1 MAINRLV
8 PNRARRRISY
18 RTLAILAVVL
28 GSLAPTVA
36 AGDKSSGGDEHV
48 VPTGLI
54 VLGTSP
60 SSVSLAWDDVANGTK
75 YVLSVDGKPLLATP
89 QPRATVDRLT
99 CGTAYTFAVATYD
112 NAPPADQ
119 ATIIASSS
127 PCAAAA
133 ATQSSGATAASSL
146 ATTSA
151 AAGDTEA
158 PTLPGWL
165 TVREATETSLTMSWS
180 ASTDNVAVAGYGL
193 YVNGNRVATTTST
206 DYVVGSLACG
216 SSYAI
221 AVDAFDAAGNRSQ
234 KNERTVATDP
244 CTTASAPTTTT
255 SPTTTTAPTTTAAP
269 PQAQS
274 GDTTAPTIPTWF
286 TLKRNTESSLT
297 VSWHASSDNVAVAG
311 YGLYLNGDRVGTTT
325 TLGYVYAS
333 LQCDTSYTIA
343 VDAYDAAGN
352 RSGKN
357 ERTVSTDACSSSS
370 SPPPPTTT
378 SPSPTTDTQPPTTPT
393 GLARADSTPTSVT
406 LSWNRST
413 DNVGVQGYGLYI
425 GGNRV
430 SSSGSTSAYF
440 GALACGTSV
449 TLGVDAFDAAG
460 NRSALAQLTTSTQ
473 ACPTSTTPPA
483 STLPTSCDRV
493 ASPGQ
498 GTANALL
505 GSLTSGQVGCLHGG
519 IYTASSS
526 NVLDVSKSNV
536 TLMAYPGENPVL
548 RGLVIVRNGANG
560 VRLANLSIDGPGG
573 SNTIQIYG
581 DDFVLE
587 GSDITN
593 SWRGRSCMML
603 GDGSAGTADRPV
615 IRNNRFHECGSL
627 SNGNQ
632 DHAIYAAHVVNGQIS
647 NNTFWDTAGYTVH
660 LYPDAQG
667 TTVSHNTIDGGSPS
681 VRGGVIFGGDSNNAS
696 SGNVVEYNV
705 IAYSTTYNI
714 ESWWGGPVGN
724 GNVARYNCVYGGGD
738 GNIAPQNGFVAT
750 GNVVANPL
758 FEDRSGA
765 DYALLAT
772 SPCLSLIK

>member
-8 PNRARRRISY
+8 PASTRRRISY
-18 RTLAILAVVL
+18 RAFAILAVVL

-48 VPTGLI
+48 VPTGL
-54 VLGTSP
+54 VVVGASP

-75 YVLSVDGKPLLATP
+75 YVLSVDDKPLLKTP
-89 QPRATVDRLT
+89 QPRITVDRLA
-99 CGTAYTFAVATYD
+99 CGTSYTFGVATYD
-112 NAPPADQ
+112 EAPPEDR

-127 PCAAAA
+127 PCDAGAAAA
-133 ATQSSGATAASSL
+133 QASSGTTATSSSAASSRS
-146 ATTSA
+146 AVTA
-151 AAGDTEA
+151 AAGDSVA

-165 TVREATETSLTMSWS
+165 TVREATETSLSMSWS
-180 ASTDNVAVAGYGL
+180 ASTDDVAVAGYGL
-193 YVNGNRVATTTST
+193 YVNGNLIGTTTST
-206 DYVVGSLACG
+206 SYVFGSLACG
-216 SSYAI
+216 SSYSI
-221 AVDAFDAAGNRSQ
+221 AVDAFDAAGNRSA
-234 KNERTVATDP
+234 KNDRTVATDP
-244 CTTASAPTTTT
+244 CTTA
-255 SPTTTTAPTTTAAP
+255 AP
-269 PQAQS
+269 PTGTTPPPTQS
-274 GDTTAPTIPTWF
+274 GDTTAPTAPTWF
-286 TLKRNTESSLT
+286 TLKRSTETALT
-297 VSWHASSDNVAVAG
+297 VSWHASSDNVGVAG
-311 YGLYLNGDRVGTTT
+311 YGLYLNGNRVGTSTST
-325 TLGYVYAS
+325 GYVYTS
-333 LQCDTSYTIA
+333 LGCGTSYTIA

-352 RSGKN
+352 RSGTN
-357 ERTVSTDACSSSS
+357 DRTVSTDACSSS

-378 SPSPTTDTQPPTTPT
+378 SPSPTTDTQAPTTPT
-393 GLARADSTPTSVT
+393 GLARTDSTPTSVT
-406 LSWNRST
+406 LSWKPST

-430 SSSGSTSAYF
+430 SSSGNTTAYF
-440 GALACGTSV
+440 GALTCGTSV

-460 NRSALAQLTTSTQ
+460 NRSSRAQLTTSTQ
-473 ACPTSTTPPA
+473 ACPTSSTPPPT

-505 GSLTSGQVGCLHGG
+505 GSLTSGQVGCLRGG

-536 TLMAYPGENPVL
+536 TVMAYPGERPVL

-560 VRLANLSIDGPGG
+560 VRLANVSVEGQGG

-615 IRNNRFHECGSL
+615 IRDNHFHECGSL
-627 SNGNQ
+627 ANGNQ
-632 DHAIYAAHVVNGQIS
+632 DHAIYAAHVV
-647 NNTFWDTAGYTVH
+647 
-660 LYPDAQG
+660 
-667 TTVSHNTIDGGSPS
+667 DGGSPS
-681 VRGGVIFGGDSNNAS
+681 VRGGVVFGGDSNDAS
-696 SGNVVEYNV
+696 SSNVVEYNV

-714 ESWWGGPVGN
+714 ESWWGGPVGS

-738 GNIAPQNGFVAT
+738 GNIAPAKGFVAT

-758 FEDRSGA
+758 FENRSTG
-765 DYALLAT
+765 DYTLLAT
-772 SPCLSLIK
+772 SPCLSLIQ

>member
-8 PNRARRRISY
+8 PSRARRQSSY

-48 VPTGLI
+48 VPTGLV

-60 SSVSLAWDDVANGTK
+60 SSVSLGWDDVANDTK
-75 YVLSVDGKPLLATP
+75 YLLNVNGKPLLKTP
-89 QPRATVDRLT
+89 QPRVTVDRLT

-119 ATIIASSS
+119 ATIIASTS
-127 PCAAAA
+127 PCATA
-133 ATQSSGATAASSL
+133 ATQSSGTTAAPSL
-146 ATTSA
+146 PAAPA
-151 AAGDTEA
+151 AAADTQA

-165 TVREATETSLTMSWS
+165 TVRDATETSLTMSWS
-180 ASTDNVAVAGYGL
+180 ASTDNLAVAGYGL

-216 SSYAI
+216 SSYSI

-244 CTTASAPTTTT
+244 CTTTTAPPT
-255 SPTTTTAPTTTAAP
+255 STAPPTTTTAPTTAAAP
-269 PQAQS
+269 PQTQS
-274 GDTTAPTIPTWF
+274 GDTAAPTIPTWF
-286 TLKRNTESSLT
+286 TLKRNTASSLT

-311 YGLYLNGDRVGTTT
+311 YGLYLNGALVGSATS
-325 TLGYVYAS
+325 LGYVYAS
-333 LQCDTSYTIA
+333 LGCGTAYTIA

-352 RSGKN
+352 RSGQN
-357 ERTVSTDACSSSS
+357 ERSVSTDACSSS

-378 SPSPTTDTQPPTTPT
+378 PTPPSPTTDTQAPSTPT
-393 GLARADSTPTSVT
+393 GVARTDSTPTSVT

-430 SSSGSTSAYF
+430 SSSGSTTAYF

-460 NRSALAQLTTSTQ
+460 NRSARAELTTSTQ
-473 ACPTSTTPPA
+473 ACPTSTPPPP
-483 STLPTSCDRV
+483 SVPTSCDRV

-505 GSLTSGQVGCLHGG
+505 GALSSGQVGCLHGG
-519 IYTASSS
+519 VYTASSS

-536 TLMAYPGENPVL
+536 TLTAYPGENPVL

-632 DHAIYAAHVVNGQIS
+632 DHAIYAAHVVNGRIS

-667 TTVSHNTIDGGSPS
+667 MTVSHNTIDGGSPS
-681 VRGGVIFGGDSNNAS
+681 ARGGVIFGGDSNNAS

-705 IAYSTTYNI
+705 IAYATTFNV
-714 ESWWGGPVGN
+714 ESWWGGPVGS
-724 GNVARYNCVYGGGD
+724 GNIARYNCVYGGGD
-738 GNIAPQNGFVAT
+738 GNIAPEKGFVAT

-758 FEDRSGA
+758 FENRSDA
-765 DYALLAT
+765 DYTLLST